1 MLVRMQLIRVCS
13 YREAHCRVLLRF
25 IGCLAELMY
34 LVLVAIAWVYV
45 VLLMAMTEQ
54 SFIAGI
60 MTFVLYCV
68 FPLSIIL
75 YLMGTP
81 GRKRRRQSA
90 EDSQRASADNAAKAD
105 EKPADPS
112 LL

>member
-1 MLVRMQLIRVCS
+1 
-13 YREAHCRVLLRF
+13 
-25 IGCLAELMY
+25 MY

-54 SFIAGI
+54 SFIAGV

-81 GRKRRRQSA
+81 GRKRRRQRA
-90 EDSQRASADNAAKAD
+90 EHSQRNNANDATKPDESAVD
-105 EKPADPS
+105 ESPP
-112 LL
+112 

>member
-1 MLVRMQLIRVCS
+1 
-13 YREAHCRVLLRF
+13 
-25 IGCLAELMY
+25 MY

-54 SFIAGI
+54 SFIAGV

-81 GRKRRRQSA
+81 GRKRRRKTLEQSA
-90 EDSQRASADNAAKAD
+90 ENLQRTQASDAAKTD
-105 EKPADPS
+105 ESIVDKTA
-112 LL
+112 L